1 MERIEADIL
10 IPGRGDAMQNGCVVI
25 DGPSIAYAGPAEG
38 APKAPSGVRTHRVP
52 AIMPGMWECHGHFM
66 GLKTFNVEEAARTPV
81 PVLAARA
88 LADAQRGLA
97 AGFTSVREL
106 GGLGI
111 YLARAIDE
119 GSVPGPHVYA
129 SGGMLSP
136 TGGHGDVHA
145 FPLDYIVDL
154 LAQTG
159 LGVLC
164 DGVPECLKAVRTRL
178 RLNARVIKICASG
191 GVASEVDHPVH
202 QQFSL
207 EEIRD
212 LLGMK
217 PENPRSC
224 NRVMNMLDGKIEEST
239 ERIREMQRFRRQLTR
254 YRKQCRE
261 ALAEGESCPVILEIS
276 HPHESE
282 RVRNCS

>member
-1 MERIEADIL
+1 MQDEQRFLIGELAERAGVNRETL
-10 IPGRGDAMQNGCVVI
+10 RYYERRGLLK
-25 DGPSIAYAGPAEG
+25 PARRT
-38 APKAPSGVRTHRVP
+38 ASGYRVYDR
-52 AIMPGMWECHGHFM
+52 ES
-66 GLKTFNVEEAARTPV
+66 AAR
-81 PVLAARA
+81 LLFIKRA
-88 LADAQRGLA
+88 Q
-97 AGFTSVREL
+97 
-106 GGLGI
+106 
-111 YLARAIDE
+111 
-119 GSVPGPHVYA
+119 
-129 SGGMLSP
+129 
-136 TGGHGDVHA
+136 A
-145 FPLDYIVDL
+145 F
-154 LAQTG
+154 G
-159 LGVLC
+159 
-164 DGVPECLKAVRTRL
+164 
-178 RLNARVIKICASG
+178 
-191 GVASEVDHPVH
+191 
-202 QQFSL
+202 FSL